1 MPIVDSNLFAKDLE
15 KAPRHIAQRPG
26 QYGAGSVSGETSL
39 NHLFQNPLISGGA
52 GIGALCALTA
62 GRGSGLLASA
72 RLPIANAAKLRPA
85 FYVAAFEALRQ
96 PYPARGAA
104 A

>member
-1 MPIVDSNLFAKDLE
+1 MPIADSNLFAKDLE
-15 KAPRHIAQRPG
+15 KAPRHMAPRPG
-26 QYGAGSVSGETSL
+26 QYGAGPVSGETSL
-39 NHLFQNPLISGGA
+39 NHLFQNPLIPGDA
-52 GIGALCALTA
+52 GICALCALTA
-62 GRGSGLLASA
+62 RRGSGLLASV
-72 RLPIANAAKLRPA
+72 RFPIANAAKLLPA